1 MQKKKKNTSPMFR
14 YIAKIVLILKISF
27 YEELFENKTIVEFEY
42 RSTSTYI
49 IMISNLSDS

>member
-1 MQKKKKNTSPMFR
+1 MFR

-42 RSTSTYI
+42 CATSTYI
-49 IMISNLSDS
+49 IIISNLSDS

>member
-1 MQKKKKNTSPMFR
+1 MQKKKNTSPVFR

-49 IMISNLSDS
+49 IMLSNLSDS